1 MIEISVVQVVSALV
15 GAVVGVPIAIWLIK
29 RLGW

>member
-1 MIEISVVQVVSALV
+1 MIEISVVQVVSYLV
-15 GAVVGVPIAIWLIK
+15 GVIVGVPIAIWLIK